1 MRAPPRETALQR
13 WAALARA
20 RREQM
25 AAQLTAV
32 GGPPDD
38 WWSRRAASFTR
49 GIGDPAAEPPFGLR
63 DIGDRLGR
71 ADTLI
76 DVGAGAGRYAVP
88 LARTLRH
95 VTLVEPSAAM
105 AEHART
111 AFAAAGLDN
120 YTLVEREWPSFQR
133 KDVPRATAVLIANVL
148 SPVEDLRAFIEPALA
163 RASDWLFIVHG
174 TVPDGGDAVARVIE
188 AFHGEARVP
197 LAELGDLIPA
207 LHELGVYPHVLMGT
221 RRSRPAYADL
231 DEAARV
237 AAANALVEPT
247 PAALRRIRGLLRGLL
262 RPTDD
267 GRLAAPPRDLPVGLL
282 VWRVR
287 R

>member
-1 MRAPPRETALQR
+1 MCALPRETALQR
-13 WAALARA
+13 WATLARA

-25 AAQLTAV
+25 EAQLDGI

-38 WWSRRAASFTR
+38 WWSARAASFTR

-63 DIGDRLGR
+63 AIGDRLGR

-88 LARTLRH
+88 LARALRH

-105 AEHART
+105 AEHAHA

-120 YTLVEREWPSFQR
+120 YTLLEREWPPFR
-133 KDVPRATAVLIANVL
+133 KQDVPRATAVLIANVL
-148 SPVEDLRAFIEPALA
+148 SPVEDLRAFIEPALSA
-163 RASDWLFIVHG
+163 ASDWLFIVHG
-174 TVPDGGDAVARVIE
+174 AVPDGGDAVARVIE

-197 LAELGDLIPA
+197 LAGLGDLVPA
-207 LHELGVYPHVLMGT
+207 LHELGVYPHVMMGT
-221 RRSRPAYADL
+221 RRSRLAYADL
-231 DEAARV
+231 DQAARV

-247 PAALRRIRGLLRGLL
+247 PQALRRIRRLLRGLL
-262 RPTDD
+262 RRTPD
-267 GRLAAPPRDLPVGLL
+267 GRLTTTARDLPVGLL
-282 VWRVR
+282 VWRGR
-287 R
+287 G